1 MQVEDEKQA
10 AAMATAAA
18 EERGSGDGGEAGGE
32 RKRKRTRGRQK
43 IEIKP
48 IDSQAARYVCFS
60 KRRHG
65 LFKKASELVALC
77 GAHVAVVAFSQ
88 AGKPHSFGYPSVN
101 AVVGRFLDDPAAASA
116 AAVAAPGEETAR
128 LLAPLLREFN
138 GESERLEKAIEAEGR
153 RRKALDAAARA
164 AGVRGATGDDLRGAR
179 MEELLAM
186 LAALERVQAEAAD
199 RMRMHEAMA
208 IAEEAMMMQQQ
219 CAAAGSGDDVSG
231 GAFTYPGAG
240 AFAADGGAVSSHPG
254 VMNTPTM
261 LMMGGDVNQ
270 APAMPLDP
278 TMMLPPYLPP
288 SSLICGSDHN
298 QFAGY
303 GYEPGDGC
311 CHDASYVMEG
321 YCGTVTTCNFF
332 E

>member
-10 AAMATAAA
+10 AAAMTAAAVA
-18 EERGSGDGGEAGGE
+18 EERGIGEAGGE

-48 IDSQAARYVCFS
+48 IDSLAARYVCFS
-60 KRRHG
+60 KRRAG
-65 LFKKASELVALC
+65 LFKKAAELVALC

-88 AGKPHSFGYPSVN
+88 AGKPYSFGHPSVN

-116 AAVAAPGEETAR
+116 AAAAAPGEETAR

-138 GESERLEKAIEAEGR
+138 GESERLEKAFEAEGR

-186 LAALERVQAEAAD
+186 LAALERVQAEAAE

-219 CAAAGSGDDVSG
+219 CAAAGSGDEVRG
-231 GAFTYPGAG
+231 GAFV
-240 AFAADGGAVSSHPG
+240 ADGGAASSHPG
-254 VMNTPTM
+254 VMNTQTM
-261 LMMGGDVNQ
+261 LMMMGGDVNQ
-270 APAMPLDP
+270 APAMHLDP
-278 TMMLPPYLPP
+278 MMMLPSYLPP
-288 SSLICGSDHN
+288 PSLIRGSDHN

-311 CHDASYVMEG
+311 CHDASYEMQG
-321 YCGTVTTCNFF
+321 YCGTMTTCNFF